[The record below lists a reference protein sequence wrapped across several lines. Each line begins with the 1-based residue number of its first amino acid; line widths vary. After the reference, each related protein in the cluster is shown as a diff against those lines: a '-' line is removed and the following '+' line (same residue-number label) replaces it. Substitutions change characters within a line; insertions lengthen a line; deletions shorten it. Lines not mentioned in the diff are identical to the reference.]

1 MEQYNEQHTEDK
13 DDSYESDTEPSQDNE
28 PYQPD
33 KENFGG
39 SQGDELQSIQA
50 EVSNEIIEPQSPEPY
65 ESKEPEIQTEQPIR
79 SKSNAEIDAELQHL
93 IDSQKTRIKVI
104 GCGGGGNNTVNR
116 ISEVGI
122 KGIMTIAINT
132 DAQDLLYTS
141 ADKKLLIGKELTQG
155 LGAGSDPKIGAE
167 AARESEHDIKRVIS
181 GSDMLFITCGLGGG
195 TGTGSAPFIAQ
206 LAKKMGVLT
215 VGIVTI
221 PFTMEGSHRFDN
233 AISGLEKL
241 EQTINTLIVIPN
253 EKLLELAPHLPLQTA
268 FKVADEILTN
278 AVKGIAE
285 LVTKTGLV
293 NLDFADVKAIM
304 SEGGVALI
312 GVGESDS
319 ENRADESV
327 EKALENPLIDVDIS
341 NASGALINI
350 SGGESLTLDESRK
363 IVETVADRLDAN
375 AKIIWGAQIYK
386 DLEKTV
392 RTMLIITGVSSE
404 QIFGLEQQYFG
415 RKKDEFESELGIDFV
430 K

>member
-1 MEQYNEQHTEDK
+1 MDTYIEEQEEYN
-13 DDSYESDTEPSQDNE
+13 
-28 PYQPD
+28 
-33 KENFGG
+33 
-39 SQGDELQSIQA
+39 
-50 EVSNEIIEPQSPEPY
+50 VPEPVARPVATPPPAAPPQNNGTTAGPQIQ
-65 ESKEPEIQTEQPIR
+65 SKTLDRSNDEI
-79 SKSNAEIDAELQHL
+79 NAELQRL
-93 IDSQKTRIKVI
+93 ISSQKTRIKVI
-104 GCGGGGNNTVNR
+104 GCGGGGNNTINR

-122 KGIMTIAINT
+122 KGIQTIAINT

-141 ADKKLLIGKELTQG
+141 CEKKLLIGKELTQG
-155 LGAGSDPKIGAE
+155 LGAGSNPKVGEE
-167 AARESEHDIKRVIS
+167 AAKENEADLKKLIT

-206 LAKKMGVLT
+206 LAKKMGMLT

-221 PFTMEGSHRFDN
+221 PFTMEGSHRFEN
-233 AISGLEKL
+233 AMTGLEKL
-241 EQTINTLIVIPN
+241 EQSVNTLIVIPN

-304 SEGGVALI
+304 SEGGVAMI

-327 EKALENPLIDVDIS
+327 DKALENPLIDVDIA
-341 NASGALINI
+341 NATGALINI
-350 SGGESLTLDESRK
+350 SGGETLTLDESRK
-363 IVETVADRLDAN
+363 IVETVAERLDAN

-392 RTMLIITGVSSE
+392 RTMLIITGVSSD
-404 QIFGLEQQYFG
+404 QIMGVESQYFG
-415 RKKDEFESELGIDFV
+415 QKKGEFEDELGIDFV